1 MTDRAADTWRCKAR
15 LASARQGLEGFQP
28 KHQRGRDTLQS
39 QKIDSHLAAKLSNAS
54 SELNEGLEEMD
65 SELILVADAA
75 KLVGKAQVTI
85 RRLVETKALKS
96 KRDENGR
103 HLINRMEL
111 VAYYAAKSANRA
123 GNDVRAG
130 ATTNHANSDILIA
143 SELAKVQAENSGLA
157 SKIAMIEESL
167 LRERRLN
174 DELRAQNRD
183 IQNEI
188 VKISAEI
195 RAILT
200 NETQNKLFR
209 WFRN

>member
-1 MTDRAADTWRCKAR
+1 M
-15 LASARQGLEGFQP
+15 LE
-28 KHQRGRDTLQS
+28 
-39 QKIDSHLAAKLSNAS
+39 I
-54 SELNEGLEEMD
+54 MD
-65 SELILVADAA
+65 SEEILVADAA

-130 ATTNHANSDILIA
+130 ATSNHANSNILIA

-157 SKIAMIEESL
+157 SKIAMLEESL

-183 IQNEI
+183 IQSEL
-188 VKISAEI
+188 VKVSAEI
-195 RAILT
+195 RAVLT
-200 NETQNKLFR
+200 KETQNKLSR
-209 WFRN
+209 WFRI